1 MGRSLSGGG
10 VETVHWAS
18 LDEWGAE
25 LPGGRDAGAGGLWAG
40 LEGLCGPEGGWS
52 ADPGAY
58 SPASRSFPSPDPEA
72 PDAPDPATAAA
83 HAYAEGS
90 PPSVVDPSGGRAVF
104 AQDPLGYL
112 GERMSDAGE
121 LLAAGRPRRGRARGD
136 RRTGAPSPTWCRSAA
151 DSSGARGPR
160 TG

>member
-1 MGRSLSGGG
+1 MADGTAAG
-10 VETVHWAS
+10 WAS
-18 LDEWGAE
+18 LDEWGSE
-25 LPGGRDAGAGGLWAG
+25 LPGGRDAGVGGLWAG
-40 LEGLCGPEGGWS
+40 LEGLSGPEGGWS
-52 ADPGAY
+52 AGPRAH
-58 SPASRSFPSPDPEA
+58 SPASRSFLSPDPEA
-72 PDAPDPATAAA
+72 PDASA
-83 HAYAEGS
+83 HACAGGS
-90 PPSVVDPSGGRAVF
+90 SPSVVDPPGGRAVF
-104 AQDPLGYL
+104 AQDPLGHL